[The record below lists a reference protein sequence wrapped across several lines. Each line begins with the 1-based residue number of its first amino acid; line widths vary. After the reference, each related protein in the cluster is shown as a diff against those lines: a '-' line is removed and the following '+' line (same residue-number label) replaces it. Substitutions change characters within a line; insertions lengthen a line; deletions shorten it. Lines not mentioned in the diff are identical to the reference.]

1 MPTVGNRAQLFQVL
15 QEGAASIRAFGV
27 LKLGVF
33 GSFARDTP
41 TPQSDVDLF
50 VEFIPGEKTLKNLLG
65 LSRSL
70 EALLGRKVELVTH
83 GALNP
88 YTGKYILEEVQYVPL
103 AA

>member
-1 MPTVGNRAQLFQVL
+1 MPVVENRAQLL
-15 QEGAASIRAFGV
+15 GMLLEHSAAIRAFGV

-33 GSFARDTP
+33 GSFARDAA

-50 VEFIPGEKTLKNLLG
+50 VEFKPGEKTLKNLMG

-70 EALLGRKVELVTH
+70 ETLVGRKVELVTPQ
-83 GALNP
+83 GLNAF
-88 YTGKYILEEVQYVPL
+88 TGKYILEEVQYVPL

>member
-1 MPTVGNRAQLFQVL
+1 LRTL
-15 QEGAASIRAFGV
+15 QEGTASIRAFGV

-50 VEFIPGEKTLKNLLG
+50 VECIPGEKTLKNLLG
-65 LSRSL
+65 LSRFL
-70 EALLGRKVELVTH
+70 EALLGRKVELVTR

-88 YTGKYILEEVQYVPL
+88 YTGKYILEEVQYVSL
-103 AA
+103 AV